1 MDRTKAGSRNSQGRE
16 YRNTF
21 ERSRPQPGRR
31 SGSYSKHVSSP
42 KTARD
47 EKKSLYVLIALLVV
61 LPPVGIACLWR
72 GGFLRLSYR
81 AWATFAAF
89 LLMILYFSWMMP
101 EKTLG
106 TVTPEI
112 RRPDAVTE
120 YSPSSSVYGQ
130 GGENGVN

>member
-1 MDRTKAGSRNSQGRE
+1 MERTKARTRASQARGYE
-16 YRNTF
+16 NAY

-31 SGSYSKHVSSP
+31 SGSYSKRVSSP
-42 KTARD
+42 KSARD

-81 AWATFAAF
+81 AAATFAAF
-89 LLMILYFSWMMP
+89 LLMVLYFSFMTT
-101 EKTLG
+101 EKTLS
-106 TVTPEI
+106 TIRPEI

-120 YSPSSSVYGQ
+120 YSASSSVNQ
-130 GGENGVN
+130 